1 MVTTRSRRG
10 FTLVELL
17 VVITIIGILIGL
29 LLPAINSAREAARRA
44 QCINKAGHQIGL
56 GFHNFLATFSAFPQA
71 AQVITPTTGTSSS
84 SSSSVRVGGYSFL
97 VRLLSFM
104 DNDALYKTLP
114 QSVPNGSVLVAAQG
128 AGNSAQAL
136 LSALNTPVK
145 DFICPSSPVS
155 NPFNTPPTTPPQAI
169 TNYKAMAA
177 TCRASALVVP
187 QGSSQGPY
195 GPANNTLHP
204 DGGIY
209 PNANYIPT
217 SAFVDGLSHTI
228 VVMES
233 IDSQSS
239 CWMLG
244 AECVLTALPGK
255 EAASISPS
263 CIPTAATYGY
273 YAPPGYVNN
282 QIWGDNSAV
291 TQAGLFTFLM
301 YDFSPPGET
310 NGSPTGGMY
319 AQLGDPSSAWATTD
333 PPNQGGPA
341 YGPSS
346 GHPAIVVA
354 CFGDGS
360 GQSISK
366 RIDAANLFFLI
377 TKNNGDP
384 FNL

>member
-71 AQVITPTTGTSSS
+71 AQVITPTTGTSS

-217 SAFVDGLSHTI
+217 SAFVRRTFAHHRRHGVDRQPVQLLDARRGVRVDRSAGEGGGIDQSELHSHGGNLWLLRT
-228 VVMES
+228 
-233 IDSQSS
+233 
-239 CWMLG
+239 
-244 AECVLTALPGK
+244 
-255 EAASISPS
+255 
-263 CIPTAATYGY
+263 
-273 YAPPGYVNN
+273 
-282 QIWGDNSAV
+282 
-291 TQAGLFTFLM
+291 AGLREQP
-301 YDFSPPGET
+301 D
-310 NGSPTGGMY
+310 
-319 AQLGDPSSAWATTD
+319 LG
-333 PPNQGGPA
+333 
-341 YGPSS
+341 
-346 GHPAIVVA
+346 
-354 CFGDGS
+354 
-360 GQSISK
+360 
-366 RIDAANLFFLI
+366 R
-377 TKNNGDP
+377 
-384 FNL
+384 